1 MVIEEYVS
9 TEDDWERE
17 NSNKAWGE
25 KTKICLKLFHE
36 RKEIRKSEA
45 ATKANKKAKETW
57 TITCPVEPTKTTE
70 ETIQQLH
77 NTVPLIASLKTKAE
91 PASTFSAL
99 TNITICIPEQRRSNP
114 KHNGKKNFALDKLV
128 FWSSDSSSESISE
141 EESVAWYCSKCYREW
156 YLSNN
161 GITRLAKMLTLI
173 VTSTESLNAVIAN
186 KAVQQWLWTAS
197 KIFGFIVY
205 RYYTNWF
212 CIQWIQQGWLC
223 KDILHQQPG
232 I

>member
-1 MVIEEYVS
+1 M
-9 TEDDWERE
+9 
-17 NSNKAWGE
+17 KE
-25 KTKICLKLFHE
+25 K
-36 RKEIRKSEA
+36 KSE
-45 ATKANKKAKETW
+45 KVKLLQKPIKKQRKLELSLA
-57 TITCPVEPTKTTE
+57 
-70 ETIQQLH
+70 QLSQPKLQKKQSS
-77 NTVPLIASLKTKAE
+77 NCLTLCIASLKTKAE